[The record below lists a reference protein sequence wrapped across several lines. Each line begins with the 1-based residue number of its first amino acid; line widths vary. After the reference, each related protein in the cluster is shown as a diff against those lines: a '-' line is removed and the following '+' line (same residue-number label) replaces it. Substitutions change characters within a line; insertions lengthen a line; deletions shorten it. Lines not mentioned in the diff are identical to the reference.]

1 MVALVLVPVLLG
13 VGLYKLPP
21 AAARVLALVGQLGLG
36 GGAVALLARTA
47 RDGEVVE
54 VLGGTQRLLHLSLRA
69 DAVAATFVLLS
80 VVLFAAAIVFVMGE
94 RYASTTLLLLLL
106 ALQGMTVGI
115 FLVDDVFTLFVLF
128 EVATLVG
135 ILLVMFRAERRSVY
149 DGLYYLTVQ
158 IVAMLFFLFGVA
170 YLYRTFGVL
179 DVSEI
184 GRLVTAGVDPRALV
198 LPFAF
203 LLTGLALKA
212 GLFPLFSYVPRSY
225 GNPGA
230 PTVVLMLMSGVLVT
244 GAMFWAAR
252 LVDLVVPVLDLRG
265 FLVAV
270 GLSTGV
276 AGAVKALAQQD
287 VRLVLAYSTVS
298 QAGLV
303 LIGLA
308 AGTATATGGGLL
320 HLVNHAL
327 LKSVLF
333 LAAGVVVRAY
343 GTADLAQ
350 LRGVGRRLPWVAGAS
365 IVAVLGMVGA
375 PLTGAAASK
384 DLILLGSSGWVEV
397 AAWVVNAGTMLVFLK
412 YGAMFLGSPA
422 TPATAPRRGVDRTQ
436 RAVVLSL
443 TAVALAAGVLA
454 PQLSE
459 LMLGPD
465 VVATVGLSVT
475 KVGAFVLLA
484 AGAYLLRRAA
494 LPFGRQVRGALQTS
508 LSLPQS
514 VVALTAFFGVTA
526 LAGTLA
532 VR

>member
-1 MVALVLVPVLLG
+1 MVALVLAPVLLG
-13 VGLYKLPP
+13 VALYKLPL
-21 AAARVLALVGQLGLG
+21 AAARVLALLGQAGLG
-36 GGAVALLARTA
+36 AATVALLARTA
-47 RDGEVVE
+47 RDGELVD
-54 VLGGTQRLLHLSLRA
+54 VLGGTQRLLHVTLRA
-69 DAVAATFVLLS
+69 DAAALTFVLLS
-80 VVLFAAAIVFVMGE
+80 VVLFSAAIVYVLGE

-106 ALQGMTVGI
+106 ALQGLTAGL
-115 FLVDDVFTLFVLF
+115 FLADDIFTLFVLF

-135 ILLVMFRAERRSVY
+135 ILLVMFRVERRSVY
-149 DGLYYLTVQ
+149 DGLFYLTIQ

-170 YLYRTFGVL
+170 YLYRAFGVL
-179 DVSEI
+179 DVTEI
-184 GRLVTAGVDPRALV
+184 GRLVATGADPHALV

-212 GLFPLFSYVPRSY
+212 GFFPLFSYVPRAY

-230 PTVVLMLMSGVLVT
+230 PTVVLMLMSGVLAT
-244 GAMFWAAR
+244 GAMFWVAR
-252 LVDLVVPVLDLRG
+252 LVAVFVPALDLRG
-265 FLVAV
+265 FLVAL
-270 GLSTGV
+270 GLLTGV

-287 VRLVLAYSTVS
+287 VRLILAYSTVS

-303 LIGLA
+303 TIGLA

-333 LAAGVVVRAY
+333 LAAGVVVRTY
-343 GTADLAQ
+343 GTAKLAE
-350 LRGVGRRLPWVAGAS
+350 LRGVARRLPWVAGAS
-365 IVAVLGMVGA
+365 MVAVLGMVGA

-384 DLILLGSSGWVEV
+384 DLILLGATGWAEV

-412 YGAMFLGSPA
+412 YGAMFFGTPA
-422 TPATAPRRGVDRTQ
+422 TPAAAPRRGVDPTQ
-436 RAVVLSL
+436 RVVVLAL

-454 PQLSE
+454 PQLST

-465 VVATVGLSVT
+465 VVAAVGVSAT
-475 KVGAFVLLA
+475 KVGVFALLA
-484 AGAYLLRRAA
+484 VGAYLLRRAT
-494 LPFGRQVRGALQTS
+494 LPYARQARGLLLTS

-514 VVALTAFFGVTA
+514 VVALTVFFGVTA
-526 LAGTLA
+526 LAGTVA